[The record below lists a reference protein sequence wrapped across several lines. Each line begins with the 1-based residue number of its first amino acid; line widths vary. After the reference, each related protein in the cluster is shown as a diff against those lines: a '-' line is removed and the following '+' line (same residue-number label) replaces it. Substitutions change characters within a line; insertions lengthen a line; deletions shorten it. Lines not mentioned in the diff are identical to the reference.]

1 MVAKRQ
7 FNMRILE
14 KTYQDLQSLSSNQT
28 TRKCPTCG
36 QVTKKNLTRFK
47 DFKITALAAKLLE
60 VVVDDLMSNPDKY
73 NIILEGQKNSK
84 DSEDSEDLEDL
95 EGSGSRQ

>member
-14 KTYQDLQSLSSNQT
+14 RTYQDLQSLSSNQT

-36 QVTKKNLTRFK
+36 QVTKKNLSTFK
-47 DFKITALAAKLLE
+47 DYKITALAAKLLE
-60 VVVDDLMSNPDKY
+60 VVVDDLISNPDKY

-84 DSEDSEDLEDL
+84 DSEDSEDLE
-95 EGSGSRQ
+95 GSGSLQ